1 MRLDIE
7 EREREKTP
15 LKEMR
20 VCFSFVHREEEEE
33 DMSRL
38 TTTIRVIQR
47 STNLER
53 VRF

>member
-7 EREREKTP
+7 AREREKTP

-20 VCFSFVHREEEEE
+20 VCFSFVHREEE